1 MFVDGQF
8 LLKIYITACT
18 YMFLRFYELDFKSRW
33 RRDADVED
41 VRKLVEA
48 TMRYQTQMHPVKL
61 SSLLMCEVVLRRT
74 YSILKSVCIFDG
86 SRQSVISSLRDL
98 SKCLMILSFDRR
110 VRVHTCATNDTPA
123 HSPELIGMSGIREM
137 ILH

>member
-41 VRKLVEA
+41 VWKLVEA
-48 TMRYQTQMHPVKL
+48 TMRYKTQMHPVKL
-61 SSLLMCEVVLRRT
+61 ST
-74 YSILKSVCIFDG
+74 H
-86 SRQSVISSLRDL
+86 
-98 SKCLMILSFDRR
+98 
-110 VRVHTCATNDTPA
+110 VR
-123 HSPELIGMSGIREM
+123 SGTA
-137 ILH
+137 